1 MPKVAKNHQKL
12 ISFKDGLQTAE
23 INGQQYQFDFSEIEL
38 AKNIEANSLSQDL
51 SHSSGLNSDDYTPTE
66 MAVEIAYYWET
77 EDVER
82 LIADIPADRLQ
93 DYRKEL
99 EHAA

>member
-23 INGQQYQFDFSEIEL
+23 INGQMYQFDFSESEL
-38 AKNIEANSLSQDL
+38 AKNIEANSLPVEL
-51 SHSSGLNSDDYTPTE
+51 RFRSGLSSDDFTPIE
-66 MAVEIAYYWET
+66 MAILIAFYWET

-82 LIADIPADRLQ
+82 LIADVPSEKLQ

-99 EHAA
+99 DHAA